1 MSRESRV
8 LLEAVCSSADDCAE
22 AEAGG
27 ADRIELCSAM
37 MVGGL
42 TPSLGTLVEA
52 RLRTRLPI
60 VCMIRPRAGGFHY
73 TPGEFAAMRR
83 DAEFA
88 LAHGA
93 DGIVF
98 GILDGHGAVDLAR
111 CRELVALAAS
121 VSSPASAGAG
131 VASTADV
138 QANPAAA
145 ADARRSARPGAAR
158 QTVFHRAFDVAAD
171 PRAALDALISLGIT
185 RLLTS
190 GAEPTAATGAPLIAE
205 LIARAAGRIEILP
218 GGGLR
223 DHNVADLIRATGARQ
238 VHLGPFRA
246 VGDHS
251 GAANSRITF
260 SSQQVPPEGA
270 YPLTDRAAL
279 RRARAAL
286 DRASLEKTG
295 EAARPA
301 RP

>member
-98 GILDGHGAVDLAR
+98 GILDGHGAVDLPR

-121 VSSPASAGAG
+121 VTAPAGAG
-131 VASTADV
+131 VASTAEAE
-138 QANPAAA
+138 ANPAVAA
-145 ADARRSARPGAAR
+145 ATSRGTRPGAAR

-185 RLLTS
+185 RVLTS
-190 GAEPTAATGAPLIAE
+190 GAEPTAAAGAPLIAE
-205 LIARAAGRIEILP
+205 LVARAAGRIEILP

-260 SSQQVPPEGA
+260 SSQQIPPEGA

-286 DRASLEKTG
+286 DRASLDKTG

>member
-98 GILDGHGAVDLAR
+98 GILDGQGAVDLPR

-121 VSSPASAGAG
+121 VSSPAGAG
-131 VASTADV
+131 STADA
-138 QANPAAA
+138 QAHPAAAA
-145 ADARRSARPGAAR
+145 ADASRRARPGAAR

-171 PRAALDALISLGIT
+171 PRVALDALISLGIT

-190 GAEPTAATGAPLIAE
+190 GAEPTAAAGAPLITE

-260 SSQQVPPEGA
+260 SSQQIPPEGA

-295 EAARPA
+295 EAAHPA